1 MPAFLRHA
9 LRLSLLGRLALLG
22 FVLSLGVA
30 GASPLV
36 RPQALELVCASA
48 GTLKV
53 VLHTGDGVQEMGA
66 SHLDCPLCV
75 PGGAPPR
82 VAPAAETPARFV
94 ADRAPWPDAAPRA
107 MAAAAAPLPAR
118 GPPAFA

>member
-1 MPAFLRHA
+1 MPAFLRHT

-30 GASPLV
+30 AASPLV
-36 RPQALELVCASA
+36 RPQAMELVCASA

-53 VLHTGDGVQEMGA
+53 VVHTGDGVQDMGA

-82 VAPAAETPARFV
+82 TGSPAAMRKGFSTAR
-94 ADRAPWPDAAPRA
+94 ALWPQAAPRLA
-107 MAAAAAPLPAR
+107 SATAAPLPAR
-118 GPPAFA
+118 GPPVFA